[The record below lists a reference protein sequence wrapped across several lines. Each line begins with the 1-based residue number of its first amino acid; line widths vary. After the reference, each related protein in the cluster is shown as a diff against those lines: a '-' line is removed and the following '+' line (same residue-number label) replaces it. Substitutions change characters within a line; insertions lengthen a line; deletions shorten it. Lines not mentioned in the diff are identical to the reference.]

1 MIIKE
6 FFAKVQG
13 IPQNINVVLEDTS
26 HPYMG
31 PYEEAPEEILNLE
44 FSNAIILV
52 KPMLRKIIYC
62 SIFSLHLSRDSV

>member
-1 MIIKE
+1 MTIKE

-31 PYEEAPEEILNLE
+31 PYEEAPEELLNLE
-44 FSNAIILV
+44 FSNAIVLTKPYVEKDYILFY
-52 KPMLRKIIYC
+52 I
-62 SIFSLHLSRDSV
+62 